1 MYNGSN
7 DSFNFKP
14 HELTPKNP
22 TKNFLWPRLA
32 IQLSKE
38 RFLPATYCSKI
49 VCHLKNSKQKNVPTK
64 LSGRKFYLFLA
75 PLLSMRINC

>member
-14 HELTPKNP
+14 HELTLVVPFGITMASLGNSIIKEQ
-22 TKNFLWPRLA
+22 TKKRPD
-32 IQLSKE
+32 
-38 RFLPATYCSKI
+38 
-49 VCHLKNSKQKNVPTK
+49 KNVGTQI
-64 LSGRKFYLFLA
+64 YITA